1 MPGCSLPRQIGG
13 PMRLNGRR
21 VAEISRECVVNTRLT
36 IKIKLN
42 LPPKSIFRTFR

>member
-1 MPGCSLPRQIGG
+1 MPDASGQSDRRG
-13 PMRLNGRR
+13 PMRLNGRTI
-21 VAEISRECVVNTRLT
+21 AEISRACVVNTRLT